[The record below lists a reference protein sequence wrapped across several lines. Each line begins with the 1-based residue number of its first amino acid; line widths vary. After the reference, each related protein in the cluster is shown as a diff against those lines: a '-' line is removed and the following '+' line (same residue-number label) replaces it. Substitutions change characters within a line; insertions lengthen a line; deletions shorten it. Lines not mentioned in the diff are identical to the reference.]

1 MMVGTGMVTDSEMV
15 IGIRTR
21 IRVPGGFMVPV
32 SNTTSYKK
40 GLTGE
45 AAAWVVHKQKS
56 HWSVS
61 EAAMKALEARSSS
74 GSQIDES
81 NIKLLFFTETV
92 HCMDGGSKLKILGRK
107 FGGTQKVAQK
117 M

>member
-1 MMVGTGMVTDSEMV
+1 MVGTGMVTDSEMV

-56 HWSVS
+56 H
-61 EAAMKALEARSSS
+61 
-74 GSQIDES
+74 
-81 NIKLLFFTETV
+81 
-92 HCMDGGSKLKILGRK
+92 
-107 FGGTQKVAQK
+107 
-117 M
+117 